1 MLQRARTLGAEVLV
15 PSPCMSICRIDAVR
29 ATCEG
34 CFLTLDEIAVWS
46 RLDDAS
52 KRDVWHAIAQ
62 RAGAVA

>member
-1 MLQRARTLGAEVLV
+1 MLV

-29 ATCEG
+29 ANCEG

-62 RAGAVA
+62 RAGAVE